1 MAISGKRYGDHR
13 LERNGHGM
21 ALRKKKKKNGNGIGT
36 GGRQFALDTLRDR
49 ERMGRNLRVGG
60 HR

>member
-21 ALRKKKKKNGNGIGT
+21 AFRNKKNGNGIGT

-60 HR
+60 HK